1 MKMKKIKPN
10 SIEAVFYFAL
20 YICMQ
25 DGKFSS
31 EEKEQLFLDM
41 PIVKKLYLDLYGEL
55 LYDNFKSMCNDFF
68 LNYEIEKS
76 YIGSDINDA
85 EISYMNSIIN
95 DPSLRDIAMMVA
107 RNAAAADGLQL
118 NEQSKYQYWYDSWIK

>member
-1 MKMKKIKPN
+1 MKKIKPN

-55 LYDNFKSMCNDFF
+55 LYDNFKSMCNNFF
-68 LNYEIEKS
+68 LDYEIDES
-76 YIGSDINDA
+76 FTGSDINDT
-85 EISYMNSIIN
+85 EISYINSIIN

-118 NEQSKYQYWYDSWIK
+118 KEQSKYQYWYDYWIK

>member
-1 MKMKKIKPN
+1 MKEIKPN
-10 SIEAVFYFAL
+10 SIAAVFSFAL

-41 PIVKKLYLDLYGEL
+41 AIVKKLYLDLYGEL
-55 LYDNFKSMCNDFF
+55 IHDDLKSMCNNFF
-68 LNYEIEKS
+68 LDYEIDES
-76 YIGSDINDA
+76 FIGSNVNDT
-85 EISYMNSIIN
+85 EISYINSIIN

-107 RNAAAADGLQL
+107 RNAAAADGLQIK
-118 NEQSKYQYWYDSWIK
+118 EHIKYQYWYDYWIK

>member
-1 MKMKKIKPN
+1 MKKIKPN

-55 LYDNFKSMCNDFF
+55 LYDNFKSIASDFF
-68 LNYEIEKS
+68 LKNEIDES
-76 YIGSDINDA
+76 FLGSEINDA
-85 EISYMNSIIN
+85 EISYINSIIN
-95 DPSLRDIAMMVA
+95 DPSLRDIAMIVA

-118 NEQSKYQYWYDSWIK
+118 KEQSKYQYWYECWVK

>member
-1 MKMKKIKPN
+1 MKKIKPN
-10 SIEAVFYFAL
+10 SIEAVFYFAS

-41 PIVKKLYLDLYGEL
+41 AIVKKLYLDLYGEL
-55 LYDNFKSMCNDFF
+55 IHDDLKLMCNNFF
-68 LNYEIEKS
+68 IDNEIDESFIGTDLN
-76 YIGSDINDA
+76 DT
-85 EISYMNSIIN
+85 EISYINSIIN

-118 NEQSKYQYWYDSWIK
+118 KEQSKYQYWYDYWIK

>member
-1 MKMKKIKPN
+1 MKEIKPN
-10 SIEAVFYFAL
+10 SIEAVFYFAS

-41 PIVKKLYLDLYGEL
+41 AIVKKLYLDLYGEL
-55 LYDNFKSMCNDFF
+55 IHDDLKLMCNNFF
-68 LNYEIEKS
+68 IDNEIDESFIGTDLN
-76 YIGSDINDA
+76 DT
-85 EISYMNSIIN
+85 EISYINSIIN
-95 DPSLRDIAMMVA
+95 DPSLRDITMMVA

-118 NEQSKYQYWYDSWIK
+118 KEQSKYQYWYDYWIK

>member
-1 MKMKKIKPN
+1 MKKIKPN
-10 SIEAVFYFAL
+10 SIEAVFYFAS

-31 EEKEQLFLDM
+31 AEKEQLFLDM
-41 PIVKKLYLDLYGEL
+41 AIVKKLYLDLYGEL
-55 LYDNFKSMCNDFF
+55 IHDDLKLMCNNFF
-68 LNYEIEKS
+68 LDNEIDES
-76 YIGSDINDA
+76 FIGSDLNDT
-85 EISYMNSIIN
+85 EICYINSIIN

-118 NEQSKYQYWYDSWIK
+118 KEQSKYQYWYDFWIK

>member
-1 MKMKKIKPN
+1 MKEIKPN

-41 PIVKKLYLDLYGEL
+41 AIIKKLYLDLYGEL
-55 LYDNFKSMCNDFF
+55 IHDDLKSMCNNFF
-68 LNYEIEKS
+68 LDYEIDES
-76 YIGSDINDA
+76 FIGSNVNDT
-85 EISYMNSIIN
+85 EISYINSIIN

-107 RNAAAADGLQL
+107 RNAAAADGLQIK
-118 NEQSKYQYWYDSWIK
+118 EHIKYQYWYDYWIK

>member
-1 MKMKKIKPN
+1 MKKIKPN
-10 SIEAVFYFAL
+10 SIEAVFYFAS

-41 PIVKKLYLDLYGEL
+41 AIVRKLYLDLYGEL
-55 LYDNFKSMCNDFF
+55 IHDDLKSMCNNFF
-68 LNYEIEKS
+68 LDYEIDES
-76 YIGSDINDA
+76 FIESDLNDT
-85 EISYMNSIIN
+85 EISYINSIIN

-118 NEQSKYQYWYDSWIK
+118 KEQSKYQYWYDYWIK

>member
-1 MKMKKIKPN
+1 MKKIKPN
-10 SIEAVFYFAL
+10 SIEAVFYFAS

-41 PIVKKLYLDLYGEL
+41 AIVRKLYLDLYGEL
-55 LYDNFKSMCNDFF
+55 IHDDLKSMCNNFF
-68 LNYEIEKS
+68 LDYEIDES
-76 YIGSDINDA
+76 FIESDLNDT
-85 EISYMNSIIN
+85 EISYINSIIN

-118 NEQSKYQYWYDSWIK
+118 EEQSKYQYWYDYWIK

>member
-1 MKMKKIKPN
+1 MKKIKPN
-10 SIEAVFYFAL
+10 SIEAVLYFAS

-41 PIVKKLYLDLYGEL
+41 AIVRKLYLDLYGEL
-55 LYDNFKSMCNDFF
+55 IHDDLKSMCNNFF
-68 LNYEIEKS
+68 LNYEIDES
-76 YIGSDINDA
+76 FIESDLNDT
-85 EISYMNSIIN
+85 EISYINSIIN

-118 NEQSKYQYWYDSWIK
+118 KEQSKYQYWYDYWIK

>member
-1 MKMKKIKPN
+1 MKKIKPN

-31 EEKEQLFLDM
+31 KEKEQLFLDM

-55 LYDNFKSMCNDFF
+55 LYDNFKSLCNNFF
-68 LNYEIEKS
+68 LDYEVDASFVGSEIIDTEAS
-76 YIGSDINDA
+76 YI
-85 EISYMNSIIN
+85 NSIID

-118 NEQSKYQYWYDSWIK
+118 EEQSKYQYWYDYWIK

>member
-1 MKMKKIKPN
+1 MKKIKPN

-31 EEKEQLFLDM
+31 KEKEQLFLDM

-55 LYDNFKSMCNDFF
+55 LYDNFKSLCNNFF
-68 LNYEIEKS
+68 LDYEIDASFVGSEIIDTEAS
-76 YIGSDINDA
+76 YI
-85 EISYMNSIIN
+85 NSIID

-118 NEQSKYQYWYDSWIK
+118 EEQSKYQYWYDYWIK

>member
-1 MKMKKIKPN
+1 MKKIKPN
-10 SIEAVFYFAL
+10 SIEAVLYFAS

-41 PIVKKLYLDLYGEL
+41 AIVRKLYLDLYGEL
-55 LYDNFKSMCNDFF
+55 IHDDLKSMCNNFF
-68 LNYEIEKS
+68 LNYEIDES
-76 YIGSDINDA
+76 FIGSNIKDT
-85 EISYMNSIIN
+85 EISYINSIIN

-118 NEQSKYQYWYDSWIK
+118 KEQSKYQYWYDYWIK

>member
-1 MKMKKIKPN
+1 MKKIKPN
-10 SIEAVFYFAL
+10 SIEAVFYFAS

-41 PIVKKLYLDLYGEL
+41 AIVKKLYLDLYGEL
-55 LYDNFKSMCNDFF
+55 IHDDLKLMCNNFF
-68 LNYEIEKS
+68 IDNEIDESFIGTDLN
-76 YIGSDINDA
+76 DT
-85 EISYMNSIIN
+85 EISYINSIIN

-107 RNAAAADGLQL
+107 RNAAAADGRQL
-118 NEQSKYQYWYDSWIK
+118 KEQSKYQYWYDYWIK

>member
-1 MKMKKIKPN
+1 MKKIKPN
-10 SIEAVFYFAL
+10 SIEAVFYFAS

-41 PIVKKLYLDLYGEL
+41 AIVKKFYLDLYGEL
-55 LYDNFKSMCNDFF
+55 IHDDLKLMCNNFF
-68 LNYEIEKS
+68 LDNEIDES
-76 YIGSDINDA
+76 FIGSDINDT
-85 EISYMNSIIN
+85 EISYINSIIN

-118 NEQSKYQYWYDSWIK
+118 KEQSKYQYWYDYWIK

>member
-1 MKMKKIKPN
+1 MKKIKPN

-41 PIVKKLYLDLYGEL
+41 AIVKKLYLDLYGEL
-55 LYDNFKSMCNDFF
+55 IHDDLKLMCNNFF
-68 LNYEIEKS
+68 IDNEIDESFIGTDLN
-76 YIGSDINDA
+76 DT
-85 EISYMNSIIN
+85 EISYINSIIN
-95 DPSLRDIAMMVA
+95 DPSLRDITMMVA

-118 NEQSKYQYWYDSWIK
+118 KEQSKYQYWYDYWIK

>member
-1 MKMKKIKPN
+1 MKEIKPN
-10 SIEAVFYFAL
+10 SIEAVFYFAS

-41 PIVKKLYLDLYGEL
+41 AIVKKLYLDLYGEL
-55 LYDNFKSMCNDFF
+55 IHDDLKLMCNNFF
-68 LNYEIEKS
+68 IDNEIDESFIGTDLN
-76 YIGSDINDA
+76 DT
-85 EISYMNSIIN
+85 EISYINSIIN

-118 NEQSKYQYWYDSWIK
+118 KEQSKYQYWYDYWIK

>member
-1 MKMKKIKPN
+1 MKKIKPN

-55 LYDNFKSMCNDFF
+55 LYDNFKSIASDFF
-68 LNYEIEKS
+68 LKNEIDES
-76 YIGSDINDA
+76 FLGSEINDA
-85 EISYMNSIIN
+85 EISYINSIIN
-95 DPSLRDIAMMVA
+95 DPSLRDIAMIVA

-118 NEQSKYQYWYDSWIK
+118 KEQSKYQYWYECK

>member
-1 MKMKKIKPN
+1 MKKIKPN
-10 SIEAVFYFAL
+10 SIEAVLYFAS

-41 PIVKKLYLDLYGEL
+41 AIVRKLYLDLYGEL
-55 LYDNFKSMCNDFF
+55 IHDDLKSMCNNFF
-68 LNYEIEKS
+68 LDYEIDES
-76 YIGSDINDA
+76 FIESDLNDT
-85 EISYMNSIIN
+85 EISYINSIIN

-118 NEQSKYQYWYDSWIK
+118 KEQSKYQYWYDYWIK

>member
-1 MKMKKIKPN
+1 MKKIKPN
-10 SIEAVFYFAL
+10 SIEAVLYFAS

-41 PIVKKLYLDLYGEL
+41 AIVRKLYLDLYGEL
-55 LYDNFKSMCNDFF
+55 IHDDLKSMCNNFF
-68 LNYEIEKS
+68 LDYEIDES
-76 YIGSDINDA
+76 FIESDLNDT
-85 EISYMNSIIN
+85 EISYINSIIN

-118 NEQSKYQYWYDSWIK
+118 EEQSKYQYWYDYWIK

>member
-1 MKMKKIKPN
+1 MKKIKPN

-41 PIVKKLYLDLYGEL
+41 AIVKKLYLDLYGEL
-55 LYDNFKSMCNDFF
+55 LYDNFKSMCNNFF
-68 LNYEIEKS
+68 LDYEIDES
-76 YIGSDINDA
+76 FTGSDINDT
-85 EISYMNSIIN
+85 EISYINSIIN
-95 DPSLRDIAMMVA
+95 DPSLRDITMMVA

-118 NEQSKYQYWYDSWIK
+118 KEQSKYQYWYDYWIK

>member
-1 MKMKKIKPN
+1 MKKIKPN
-10 SIEAVFYFAL
+10 SIEAVFYFAS

-41 PIVKKLYLDLYGEL
+41 AIVKKLYLDLYGEL
-55 LYDNFKSMCNDFF
+55 IHDDLKSMCNNFF
-68 LNYEIEKS
+68 LDYEIDES
-76 YIGSDINDA
+76 FIESDINDT
-85 EISYMNSIIN
+85 EISYINSIIN

-118 NEQSKYQYWYDSWIK
+118 KEQSKYQYWYDYWIK

>member
-1 MKMKKIKPN
+1 MKKIKPN
-10 SIEAVFYFAL
+10 SIEAVFYFAS

-41 PIVKKLYLDLYGEL
+41 AIVKKLYLDLYGEL
-55 LYDNFKSMCNDFF
+55 IHDDLKLMCNNFF
-68 LNYEIEKS
+68 IDNEIDESFIGTDLN
-76 YIGSDINDA
+76 DT
-85 EISYMNSIIN
+85 EISYINSIIN
-95 DPSLRDIAMMVA
+95 DPSLRDITMMVA

-118 NEQSKYQYWYDSWIK
+118 KEQSKYQYWYDYWIK